1 MLKASKLFLHEK
13 IYWYTFLHGYVLVHI
28 YVQLIN
34 SFVGN
39 SAILLH
45 SCYKKAS
52 FYLTIIMF
60 LESTTHCSE
69 ESHRNNCLEMIKFF
83 MFMASVN

>member
-13 IYWYTFLHGYVLVHI
+13 LYWYTFLHGYVLVHI

-34 SFVGN
+34 SFMGN

-45 SCYKKAS
+45 KS
-52 FYLTIIMF
+52 LF
-60 LESTTHCSE
+60 LSNHYNVFGVNSTLYRGKSPQ
-69 ESHRNNCLEMIKFF
+69 
-83 MFMASVN
+83 